1 MPSRRRKRESGGENA
16 STNVGSNFIS
26 DTIDSEDDNHD
37 DNNDDDISNEEEEQ
51 VRDCPV
57 KKLSV
62 SKSNVIHFLK
72 TLKEIDLE
80 AQKDFINELP
90 DKIKNDFHSTCDQN
104 ANKSDSFVVEITLD
118 TLKHSFW
125 DLETFKNR
133 IESMD
138 EEAQDSVGVLQ
149 FGEILVAACSASI
162 GQMFDSSEEAQTLGV
177 LKLEILDMLKKETIQ
192 PYKKI
197 LVFVV
202 NFFQTGALL
211 QFLEED
217 KSRVCLLR
225 DSYSKEDNCCI
236 VDGERKLFPQIEHGA
251 LANEEEEFF
260 GISVSE
266 NSFKNIIQN
275 RMNALNGALDRKDLH
290 FQLHLRSHAIL
301 SLVNVPPG
309 GNIIGGFHH
318 PAANLYGNVER
329 TYGELV
335 YTKTDFDVLE
345 TPALSDCEI
354 KNRPTIDA
362 QRESAAARTTA
373 EEKLKAYLNLVKT
386 EKVTDERFVLNEN
399 QIKVA
404 ERMLYEVTRENFAS
418 IVNPEPCR
426 SGKTRVTVLVILC
439 LLEWILKIG
448 ANTDGKILIISP
460 LTATDAF
467 RETFTSFSRYFH
479 SLGDIVKLCD
489 GDPQKVAKT
498 PIIFVT
504 LQSVSKFK
512 LKKFVLV
519 VVDECHEV
527 YTKSQQKPSKNN
539 EEKIIDVVQNI
550 CNDSLLGIFMS
561 GTIITNGFCDVYWLA
576 RLMGFK
582 VGAYEIFYENFS
594 VVISRLFLSD
604 AMKSP
609 KSDLYRRQGLQ
620 QFYKLYAA
628 FLHCIKRVQTPL
640 PTNRFFTFVF
650 PKNDVTRVVGDD
662 GRREY
667 IIDEAVDDH
676 DDASSDKTDKYGGDD
691 DLDSVVDDTVGRGG
705 VGGGEGGGEDGEDGE
720 DGEGEQPTND
730 YDCDRALTN
739 IFQSDSYFRTN
750 FLTMHLKRL
759 HAIAPFAMK
768 HHVENSMH
776 AINVFLEGGG
786 DVSANLEKM
795 AKKRLKIFQR
805 VLNNDSTTRLE
816 ENSLSAT
823 IRVNI
828 VIDRILHFVDVKK
841 VKVVVMCD
849 SVELLHAFARNL
861 KEKSETLQKHGESIL
876 FLTSEDAV

>member
-1 MPSRRRKRESGGENA
+1 MMPSRRRKRESGGENA

-527 YTKSQQKPSKNN
+527 YTKSQQKP
-539 EEKIIDVVQNI
+539 
-550 CNDSLLGIFMS
+550 
-561 GTIITNGFCDVYWLA
+561 
-576 RLMGFK
+576 
-582 VGAYEIFYENFS
+582 
-594 VVISRLFLSD
+594 
-604 AMKSP
+604 
-609 KSDLYRRQGLQ
+609 
-620 QFYKLYAA
+620 
-628 FLHCIKRVQTPL
+628 
-640 PTNRFFTFVF
+640 
-650 PKNDVTRVVGDD
+650 
-662 GRREY
+662 
-667 IIDEAVDDH
+667 
-676 DDASSDKTDKYGGDD
+676 
-691 DLDSVVDDTVGRGG
+691 
-705 VGGGEGGGEDGEDGE
+705 
-720 DGEGEQPTND
+720 
-730 YDCDRALTN
+730 
-739 IFQSDSYFRTN
+739 
-750 FLTMHLKRL
+750 
-759 HAIAPFAMK
+759 
-768 HHVENSMH
+768 
-776 AINVFLEGGG
+776 
-786 DVSANLEKM
+786 
-795 AKKRLKIFQR
+795 
-805 VLNNDSTTRLE
+805 
-816 ENSLSAT
+816 
-823 IRVNI
+823 
-828 VIDRILHFVDVKK
+828 
-841 VKVVVMCD
+841 
-849 SVELLHAFARNL
+849 
-861 KEKSETLQKHGESIL
+861 
-876 FLTSEDAV
+876 

>member
-26 DTIDSEDDNHD
+26 DTIDIEDDNHD

-51 VRDCPV
+51 VRDCPPV

-90 DKIKNDFHSTCDQN
+90 DKIKNEFHSTCDQN
-104 ANKSDSFVVEITLD
+104 ANKSDSFVLEITLN
-118 TLKHSFW
+118 TFKHSVY
-125 DLETFKNR
+125 DLEKFENH
-133 IESMD
+133 MD
-138 EEAQDSVGVLQ
+138 DEDQESVGVLQ
-149 FGEILVAACSASI
+149 FSVVLVAACSSSI

-177 LKLEILDMLKKETIQ
+177 LKSEILDMLKKETIQ

-197 LVFVV
+197 VLFVV

-217 KSRVCLLR
+217 KSRVRLLR
-225 DSYSKEDNCCI
+225 TSYSKEDNCCI

-260 GISVSE
+260 GISVSKH
-266 NSFKNIIQN
+266 SFKGIIQN
-275 RMNALNGALDRKDLH
+275 RMNALDQKDLR
-290 FQLHLRSHAIL
+290 FQLHLRSQAIL
-301 SLVNVPPG
+301 SLVNVRPVK
-309 GNIIGGFHH
+309 NIIGGFHH
-318 PAANLYGNVER
+318 PAANLYGDVEQ

-335 YTKTDFDVLE
+335 YTKTNFDVLE

-354 KNRPTIDA
+354 KNRPTIKA

-439 LLEWILKIG
+439 LLEWIVG
-448 ANTDGKILIISP
+448 ADDGKILIISP
-460 LTATDAF
+460 LTATAAF
-467 RETFTSFSRYFH
+467 AETFTSFCQYFH
-479 SLGDIVKLCD
+479 SLEEIKNHCTSDQPDQLL
-489 GDPQKVAKT
+489 KVMKT
-498 PIIFVT
+498 KTKYVT
-504 LQSVSKFK
+504 LQSVSKHN
-512 LKKFVLV
+512 LDKFVLV

-550 CNDSLLGIFMS
+550 CNDSLLRIFMS

-576 RLMGFK
+576 RLMGFD
-582 VGAYEIFYENFS
+582 VGNYEYFYQNFS
-594 VVISRLFLSD
+594 VIISRIFLTD
-604 AMKSP
+604 AMNSRNAA
-609 KSDLYRRQGLQ
+609 LYRCQALQ
-620 QFYKLYAA
+620 QFGKLYAA

-667 IIDEAVDDH
+667 IIYEAVDDH
-676 DDASSDKTDKYGGDD
+676 DDAASDKTDKYDGDD

-705 VGGGEGGGEDGEDGE
+705 EGGGEGGGG
-720 DGEGEQPTND
+720 
-730 YDCDRALTN
+730 DR
-739 IFQSDSYFRTN
+739 
-750 FLTMHLKRL
+750 
-759 HAIAPFAMK
+759 
-768 HHVENSMH
+768 
-776 AINVFLEGGG
+776 G
-786 DVSANLEKM
+786 
-795 AKKRLKIFQR
+795 R
-805 VLNNDSTTRLE
+805 VP
-816 ENSLSAT
+816 
-823 IRVNI
+823 
-828 VIDRILHFVDVKK
+828 
-841 VKVVVMCD
+841 C
-849 SVELLHAFARNL
+849 
-861 KEKSETLQKHGESIL
+861 
-876 FLTSEDAV
+876 